1 MPASGGGESKKQ
13 LGKILLQQKLVSPD
27 DLQEMLEEQKRDPGS
42 RLASAAARRGRI
54 GVADALRALGEQHG
68 VPPVDLAEVVIPL
81 GILRL
86 IPIEL
91 AREHA
96 LLPFRVEGERLL
108 LAMSSP
114 DRREA
119 LEEIEFV
126 AAKKVVIHVALDYA
140 VRHVIDHAY
149 ERLTQGDEYYV
160 GAHVTDDALA
170 VLGLPNLPRAPEPLG
185 DRPLATS
192 IPAEADGPEAAAQ
205 AGAAA
210 QAPAQAETSAS
221 PLAEASA
228 EPSTAAANAN
238 ANTSASASANA
249 NAAATNANAN
259 AMAATA
265 TAASSPAEGTVAAA
279 LDPAFGARSRPSQ
292 PPVLHAAPAGARAL
306 LALRDGALRVRLS
319 SLLTEQGIACSDTQ
333 DGVAAL
339 ERVRAES
346 PRVCVLDP
354 ELPSVQGL
362 DICRRLRAST
372 RYAAMPIVLVMDGTP
387 SWRFVHDVRA
397 SFGVA
402 QVFGKPYELPVLVQ
416 AIRLLL
422 EGQPV
427 PEEPPALG
435 AIAEAHW
442 SAGMKAFDAGA
453 LPEAIAELEAGL
465 SIEPRAFELLYHL
478 GLLYGRRDD
487 LFSAMRVLELAAAL
501 QPKHFAVIKNL
512 AIVYQRAGMVQSAID
527 AWQRARICAPDEATS
542 ASIREHLLGL
552 L

>member
-1 MPASGGGESKKQ
+1 MPASGGGEPKKQ

-27 DLQEMLEEQKRDPGS
+27 DLQEMLEEQKRDPS
-42 RLASAAARRGRI
+42 ARLASTAARRGRI

-81 GILRL
+81 SILRL

-96 LLPFRVEGERLL
+96 LLPFRVDGERLL

-119 LEEIEFV
+119 LDEIEFV

-149 ERLTQGDEYYV
+149 ERLGLGDEYYV

-170 VLGLPNLPRAPEPLG
+170 VLGLPNLPRAPEPMG
-185 DRPLATS
+185 DRAPS
-192 IPAEADGPEAAAQ
+192 GPVEAVDAAPQ
-205 AGAAA
+205 
-210 QAPAQAETSAS
+210 
-221 PLAEASA
+221 AEASA
-228 EPSTAAANAN
+228 ATTESA
-238 ANTSASASANA
+238 ASATDASAD
-249 NAAATNANAN
+249 AT
-259 AMAATA
+259 TA
-265 TAASSPAEGTVAAA
+265 TPAASPSSAPEAMAA
-279 LDPAFGARSRPSQ
+279 LDPAFGARLRPSQ
-292 PPVLHAAPAGARAL
+292 RPVLNALPADARTL
-306 LALRDGALRVRLS
+306 LALRDGALRARLS
-319 SLLTEQGIACSDTQ
+319 SLLVEQGLTCSDTE
-333 DGVAAL
+333 DGVTAL
-339 ERVRAES
+339 ELVRAEN
-346 PRVCVLDP
+346 PRVCVIDP

-372 RYAAMPIVLVMDGTP
+372 RYAAMPIVLVVDGTP
-387 SWRFVHDVRA
+387 SWRFVHDVRT

-416 AIRLLL
+416 TVRLLL
-422 EGQPV
+422 EGQPL
-427 PEEPPALG
+427 PEEPPPLG
-435 AIAEAHW
+435 PLAEAHW

-465 SIEPRAFELLYHL
+465 AIEPRAFELLYHL

-487 LFSAMRVLELAAAL
+487 LFSAMRVLEQAAAL

-512 AIVYQRAGMVQSAID
+512 AVVYQRAGMVQSAID
-527 AWQRARICAPDEATS
+527 AWQRARICAPDEATQV
-542 ASIREHLLGL
+542 SIRDHLLGL

>member
-42 RLASAAARRGRI
+42 RLASTAARRGRI
-54 GVADALRALGEQHG
+54 AVADALRVLGEQHE

-81 GILRL
+81 SILRL

-119 LEEIEFV
+119 LDEIEFV

-149 ERLTQGDEYYV
+149 ERLVQGDEYYV

-170 VLGLPNLPRAPEPLG
+170 VLGLPPSLPRAPEPMG
-185 DRPLATS
+185 DRAPS
-192 IPAEADGPEAAAQ
+192 GPVDAVAIAPQVEAATTAS
-205 AGAAA
+205 A
-210 QAPAQAETSAS
+210 AS
-221 PLAEASA
+221 PAADASA
-228 EPSTAAANAN
+228 
-238 ANTSASASANA
+238 
-249 NAAATNANAN
+249 
-259 AMAATA
+259 AATA
-265 TAASSPAEGTVAAA
+265 TPTADATSATATTATSSSSPPEAMAA
-279 LDPAFGARSRPSQ
+279 LDPAFGARARPSQ
-292 PPVLHAAPAGARAL
+292 RPVLNALPADARAL
-306 LALRDGALRVRLS
+306 LALRDGALRARLC
-319 SLLTEQGIACSDTQ
+319 SLLTEQGMTCSDTE
-333 DGVAAL
+333 DGVTAL
-339 ERVRAES
+339 ELVRSES
-346 PRVCVLDP
+346 PRVCVIDP

-372 RYAAMPIVLVMDGTP
+372 RYATMPIVLVVDGTP
-387 SWRFVHDVRA
+387 SWRFVHDVRT

-402 QVFGKPYELPVLVQ
+402 QVFGKPYELPALVQ
-416 AIRLLL
+416 AVRLLL

-427 PEEPPALG
+427 PEEPLPLG
-435 AIAEAHW
+435 ALAEAHW

-453 LPEAIAELEAGL
+453 LPEAILELEAGL
-465 SIEPRAFELLYHL
+465 AIEPRAFELLYHL

-487 LFSAMRVLELAAAL
+487 LFSAMRVLALAATL

-512 AIVYQRAGMVQSAID
+512 AVVYQRAGMVQSAID
-527 AWQRARICAPDEATS
+527 AWQRARICAPDEPTQ